1 MSLYSVGMVLL
12 LISGGALFV
21 WSALLAT
28 NSRLQQW
35 NYHRTE
41 GKWPEIGSK
50 EYQTA
55 LIHMRIAG
63 SRAALIGGLMMVFA
77 LTQLGFLD

>member
-1 MSLYSVGMVLL
+1 ML
-12 LISGGALFV
+12 GGALFT
-21 WSALLAT
+21 WSLLLAT
-28 NSRLQQW
+28 NSRFQQW

-41 GKWPEIGSK
+41 GKWPDIDSK

-77 LTQLGFLD
+77 LAQLGLLD